1 MKLDM
6 ETIKEINEYCRIAGI
21 TRGKAEERRA
31 TFIIGAIKRVLDE
44 DKEIINKMKKDK
56 VQK

>member
-1 MKLDM
+1 M

>member
-1 MKLDM
+1 M

-21 TRGKAEERRA
+21 TRGKAEERA